1 MPDRNPTLPLYWSL
15 RLWKNCCILL
25 MPFLHCH
32 AHLWGGKK
40 RGGRGKSL
48 GGGRKRKMW
57 MRYGDGWWWDYFIHF
72 YTKAFW
78 ELKDDTIKT
87 STFAF
92 TLCILA
98 FKYTGFWDLALK
110 LCNFWRKIKV
120 QRDEKMNEKIKW
132 INRKILEKF
141 QEREWSSK
149 FNSSEAD

>member
-48 GGGRKRKMW
+48 GGGEEEK
-57 MRYGDGWWWDYFIHF
+57 DVDEIWWWMMMRLL
-72 YTKAFW
+72 YTFLLGGILGAQG
-78 ELKDDTIKT
+78 KT